1 MEKEITDIYG
11 SRVRVR
17 VCGLCWK
24 EEKLLM
30 VRHKALKTDGFWA
43 PPGGGIDFNQTIEET
58 LQREFIEETGLSV
71 RLGVFRFG
79 CEFIESPLHAIELFY
94 NIDQSQ
100 GSIRNGYD
108 PELQLIEEVKYLSS
122 EELKAI
128 PKDNLHSIFHNHQT
142 KMEIEK
148 LTGFYRI

>member
-24 EEKLLM
+24 DEKILM
-30 VRHKALKTDGFWA
+30 VRHKSLKADGFWA
-43 PPGGGIDFNQTIEET
+43 PPGGGIDFNQSIEET
-58 LQREFIEETGLSV
+58 LQREFLEETGLLV
-71 RLGVFRFG
+71 NPGVFRFG
-79 CEFIESPLHAIELFY
+79 CEFIQSPLHAIELFY
-94 NIDQSQ
+94 NIDQSR
-100 GSIRNGYD
+100 GSVRNGHD
-108 PELQLIEEVKYLSS
+108 PEIQLIEEVKYLSV

-128 PKDNLHSIFHNHQT
+128 PKDNLHGIFHNHQT

-148 LTGFYRI
+148 LSGFYRI

>member
-17 VCGLCWK
+17 VCGLCWSGD
-24 EEKLLM
+24 KLLM
-30 VRHKALKTDGFWA
+30 VKHKSLKANGFWA
-43 PPGGGIDFNQTIEET
+43 PPGGGIDFSQTIEET
-58 LQREFIEETGLSV
+58 LQREFLEETGLLV
-71 RLGVFRFG
+71 NPGAFRFG
-79 CEFIESPLHAIELFY
+79 CEFIQNPLHALELFY
-94 NIDQSQ
+94 TIDQSQ
-100 GSIRNGYD
+100 GSVRNGYD
-108 PELQLIEEVKYLSS
+108 PEIQLIEEVKYLSP

-148 LTGFYRI
+148 LSGFYRI